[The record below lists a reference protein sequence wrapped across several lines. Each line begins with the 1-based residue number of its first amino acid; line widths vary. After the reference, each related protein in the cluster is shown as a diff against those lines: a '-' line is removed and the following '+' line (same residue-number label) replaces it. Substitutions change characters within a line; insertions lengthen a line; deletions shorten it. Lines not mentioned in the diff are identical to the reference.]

1 MAAKKTR
8 GMDVAAV
15 LGTGLAFLA
24 IVGGHLFEGGH
35 LNQIMQ
41 PTAALI
47 VFGGTCAGILVEFSW
62 PQFTRA
68 IAAARDVVNPTKTD
82 GRETLDKIIELS
94 KLARRQGLVAID
106 REAQKIEDPF
116 MQKALRMV
124 ADGIEPRALK
134 TSLTMQVHN
143 LQREEISS
151 SKVYTSAGGY
161 APTIGVLGAV
171 MGLIHVMG
179 NISDPSKLGAG
190 IAVAFVATLYGVGIA
205 NLFLLPMGG
214 KLKAQLSEKVHHMEM
229 IIEGAC
235 AIAASENPMI
245 VEQRLSAYLSSKE
258 QAAIEAEELA
268 ASGRGVGQ
276 SGAAA

>member
-1 MAAKKTR
+1 MAEKSSR
-8 GMDVAAV
+8 GVDIAAV

-35 LNQIMQ
+35 MNQLIQ

-62 PQFTRA
+62 PQFIKA
-68 IAAARDVVNPTKTD
+68 MKVAREVVNPSKID
-82 GRETLDKIIELS
+82 ARETLDKIIELA

-106 REAQKIEDPF
+106 REAQKIENPF

-124 ADGIEPRALK
+124 ADGIEPKALK
-134 TSLTMQVHN
+134 SSLDKLIHN
-143 LQREEISS
+143 TKREEITSS
-151 SKVYTSAGGY
+151 QIYAAAGGY
-161 APTIGVLGAV
+161 SPTIGVLGAV

-179 NISDPSKLGAG
+179 NISDPTKLGAG

-214 KLKAQLSEKVHHMEM
+214 KLKAQLSHKLHHMEM
-229 IIEGAC
+229 IVEGAC

-245 VEQRLSAYLSSKE
+245 VEQRLAAYLSSAE
-258 QAAIEAEELA
+258 QAEMEDAEATA
-268 ASGRGVGQ
+268 KGVGQ

>member
-1 MAAKKTR
+1 MAEKSSR
-8 GMDVAAV
+8 GLDIAAV
-15 LGTGLAFLA
+15 IGTGLAFLA

-35 LNQIMQ
+35 MNQLIQ
-41 PTAALI
+41 PTAGLI

-62 PQFTRA
+62 PQFLKAFT
-68 IAAARDVVNPTKTD
+68 AARDVLNPPNVNS
-82 GRETLDKIIELS
+82 RETLDKIIELS

-124 ADGIEPRALK
+124 ADGIEPKALK
-134 TSLTMQVHN
+134 SSLDKLIHN
-143 LQREEISS
+143 LGKEEQSS
-151 SKVYTSAGGY
+151 SKIYLAAGGY
-161 APTIGVLGAV
+161 SPTIGVLGAV

-179 NISDPSKLGAG
+179 NISDPTKLGAG
-190 IAVAFVATLYGVGIA
+190 IAVAFVATLYGVGVA

-214 KLKAQLSEKVHHMEM
+214 KLKSLLDKKMHHMEM

-245 VEQRLSAYLSSKE
+245 VEQRLMAYLSSEE
-258 QAAIEAEELA
+258 QEAMEAAE
-268 ASGRGVGQ
+268 
-276 SGAAA
+276 AAARGGQQEAAA